1 MRKTLHI
8 ANTPELKIA
17 KNFLILG
24 ILVNALTVA
33 LAAFPIVGFVLL
45 VLSFVFTTGG
55 FYKLSKITR
64 NKVLFKYY
72 MLLIISQVLLGIV
85 FSVMGIKPDAN
96 LVQNKLL
103 LGSFIAG
110 MFIFGVFYFY
120 CFYKMALELTSI
132 SGIKFFVLGFK
143 LFVAGIVI
151 LLVGCLFVSLSSELF
166 YFIALCSLFVI
177 CMGAI
182 FFVAGIFT
190 LKQVSYYE

>member
-24 ILVNALTVA
+24 MLVNALSLA
-33 LAAFPIVGFVLL
+33 LSAFPIVGFILL

-55 FYKLSKITR
+55 FYKLSKIAR

-72 MLLIISQVLLGIV
+72 MLLIISQVLMGII
-85 FSVMGIKPDAN
+85 FSIMGIKPSAD
-96 LVQNKLL
+96 LMENKLL
-103 LGSFIAG
+103 LGSFVSV
-110 MFIFGVFYFY
+110 MLIFVVFYFY
-120 CFYKMALELTSI
+120 CFYKIALEMTAI
-132 SGIKFFVLGFK
+132 SDIKFFILGFK
-143 LFVAGIVI
+143 GFIAGIVI
-151 LLVGCLFVSLSSELF
+151 FLVGCLFVTWSHQIF
-166 YFIALCSLFVI
+166 YFLSLCSLFVI

-182 FFVAGIFT
+182 FFAAGIFT